1 MIKATYSLDPDT
13 VRTLEAMARR
23 LGVSKS
29 AALREAIHLADR
41 AGRAGRSERAGD
53 ADPRLAALDRL
64 QKRLALTPQAA
75 EAWVLEARQLR
86 QDSDRVARVWAATAP
101 VRRVAETPRR
111 GRK

>member
-29 AALREAIHLADR
+29 AALREAIHVADR
-41 AGRAGRSERAGD
+41 AGRAGRSERTGD

-64 QKRLALTPQAA
+64 QKQLALSPQAA
-75 EAWVLEARQLR
+75 DTWVLEARQLR
-86 QDSDRVARVWAATAP
+86 QDNDRIARIWGTTAP